1 MQNNLI
7 RTGWAWWQLAALI
20 AGFAA
25 PFSVVQAAVPGLP
38 DVALSSAAPGAVV
51 INEIAWAGSAA
62 SANDEWIELYNPGA
76 AVVDLSGWKIR
87 DDGADAYTFAAG
99 ASIAAGGYFLI
110 EDSEN
115 SVSNITADAIYNM
128 SLANAGD
135 TIQIVDDTGTVIDTV
150 NGTSGA
156 WYAGLS
162 TTFASME
169 RIAMGD
175 QASSFATSTGGSGAM
190 NASGLAIVGTPRVV
204 NSAGGGGTPPV
215 ASSEVKMN
223 WSAASANVGDT
234 VQLKVSA
241 NSITDLFSYGLVLT
255 YDSTKL
261 QYLDATAGTFL
272 SAGGAV
278 GTSFQ
283 KGLEA
288 GQAGRLQLAEART
301 IDPKVGVSG
310 SGELVVASFKV
321 LAGPTAEVN
330 FATESFLSS
339 PTADLYP
346 TMTVAALSVNSGVVD
361 PVTGLT
367 AAHGTGRYQIKLSW
381 NAAPANPDHY
391 RVERLDAHGQWKVL
405 GGVTGLEFTDQD
417 GVIGGGKIVPNHL
430 YEYRV
435 SAVKADVASV
445 PVTISAKDTRG
456 LTGDNNRTDLIDGRD
471 LDNLAKHFAETDLS
485 LTFDELIDTTYDGHV
500 DGSDLIDIGAGFA
513 QKYL

>member
-1 MQNNLI
+1 MQNNVI
-7 RTGWAWWQLAALI
+7 RTGLAWWQLSALI
-20 AGFAA
+20 AGFVA
-25 PFSVVQAAVPGLP
+25 PFSVAQATGANVG
-38 DVALSSAAPGAVV
+38 PGAVV

-76 AVVDLSGWKIR
+76 TAVDLSGWKIR
-87 DDGADAYTFAAG
+87 DDGADAYTFVAG

-115 SVSNITADAIYNM
+115 SISNITADAIYNM
-128 SLANAGD
+128 SLANTGD
-135 TIQIVDDTGTVIDTV
+135 TIQIVDGSDALIDTV
-150 NGTSGA
+150 NGSGGA
-156 WYAGLS
+156 WYFGSS

-169 RIAMGD
+169 RIAVGD
-175 QASSFATSTGGSGAM
+175 QASSFAASTGGGGAL
-190 NASGLAIVGTPRVV
+190 NASGSAIVGTPRAV
-204 NSAGGGGTPPV
+204 NSAGGGATPPA

-272 SAGGAV
+272 SAGGEV

-321 LAGPTAEVN
+321 LAGPTADVN
-330 FATESFLSS
+330 FAAESFLSS
-339 PTADLYP
+339 PTADLHP
-346 TMTVAALSVNSGVVD
+346 TMTVATLNVGSGVVD
-361 PVTGLT
+361 PVTELVSAQGP
-367 AAHGTGRYQIKLSW
+367 GRYQIKLTW
-381 NAAPANPDHY
+381 NASVSTPDHY

-405 GGVTGLEFTDQD
+405 GGVTGLEFVDQD
-417 GVIGGGKIVPNHL
+417 GVTGGGKIVPNHL

-435 SAVKADVASV
+435 SAVKADVASS
-445 PVTISAKDTRG
+445 PVTVSAKDTRG

-485 LTFDELIDTTYDGHV
+485 LTFDALIDTTYDGHV